1 MAEGSDNKKKWL
13 MFGCG
18 GCLVVLLIVVGL
30 LFAAG
35 SWFQKMGSESSQG
48 IFGEKYQPK
57 GYTTVPVPVGT
68 PGGSSVAM
76 VSGDAM
82 ILTIKTPI
90 DADSARIIGSG
101 NAGVLKGYMEGVVA
115 PQLNAANQ
123 QGSNGKISLEKME
136 MIRLANGKSVPAS
149 IGTLT
154 QQTNGQ
160 TVGLVVMLVPQP
172 ENQVVYMMG
181 MGMKRDDIAR
191 QQASLQ
197 SRMIAIITDSDIDD
211 RMP

>member
-30 LFAAG
+30 LVAAG
-35 SWFQKMGSESSQG
+35 SWFQKMGSESTQG

-57 GYTTVPVPVGT
+57 GYTAVPVPVGIA
-68 PGGSSVAM
+68 GGSSVAM
-76 VSGDAM
+76 VSGQSM

-90 DADSARIIGSG
+90 DADSAKIISSG
-101 NAGVLKGYMEGVVA
+101 NEGVLKGYMESVVA

-123 QGSNGKISLEKME
+123 QGSNGKIALERME
-136 MIRLANGKSVPAS
+136 MVKLPGGKSIPAS

-154 QQTNGQ
+154 QQANGQ

-172 ENQVVYMMG
+172 DNQVIYMMG
-181 MGMKRDDIAR
+181 MGMKREDIAK
-191 QQASLQ
+191 QQAGLLAE
-197 SRMIAIITDSDIDD
+197 MTAIVTDSDIDD